1 MNEVRKL
8 LLGKWS
14 QWGPKHSSEET
25 PWGPRVGG
33 DAVRTET
40 VVVRGGFASF
50 FCRRTRE
57 ATDETPSGQRE
68 TSSVVGLEPSC
79 DGARESLSLVMGFD
93 RWRRRRRR
101 KRRHE
106 ERDGR
111 TDNERQ
117 IESSSSWW
125 VSIPPPSRR
134 RRKRTPDGG
143 SVWRIG
149 VEDLCGRSVVG
160 LDQLPVST
168 FFINVLITIT
178 KLNISSVWLN
188 RSSSGEDQRSQRK
201 RREDE
206 RRGRN
211 EFIAAEKS
219 RKKEQK
225 EKKGEKRKEK
235 RKEKENCLSCR
246 HVCIK
251 LHL

>member
-40 VVVRGGFASF
+40 VVVHGGFASF

-57 ATDETPSGQRE
+57 ATEEAPSRQRE

-111 TDNERQ
+111 
-117 IESSSSWW
+117 IKMFHPIFIW
-125 VSIPPPSRR
+125 VSKIVHQEIIYWDKNFRFMYFTFHRVLLWTHIWLRWDFSHSFIFLQSWNILF
-134 RRKRTPDGG
+134 T
-143 SVWRIG
+143 SF
-149 VEDLCGRSVVG
+149 
-160 LDQLPVST
+160 QL
-168 FFINVLITIT
+168 
-178 KLNISSVWLN
+178 
-188 RSSSGEDQRSQRK
+188 
-201 RREDE
+201 
-206 RRGRN
+206 
-211 EFIAAEKS
+211 
-219 RKKEQK
+219 
-225 EKKGEKRKEK
+225 
-235 RKEKENCLSCR
+235 ENCLKCPSSYN
-246 HVCIK
+246 IWMSSIN
-251 LHL
+251 HLSYNIVNITYLK